1 MFQIS
6 ELNLGSQF
14 PEIKSLDVSSIELHA
29 TEGHIENLDILMNLN
44 YKGDFL
50 LKIDADM
57 VLGKKGSL
65 SLRGKKT
72 NWRLAIVQNDIS
84 TICVVKQ
91 LTGKARLQ
99 FTRKPFT
106 HWSISFVNEPL
117 VDLAIESQIQGR
129 TMQSNVTSLISTAV
143 KKAIRRK
150 HTLPNYKLRFKPFF
164 NRLIYDDI
172 DLPIEA
178 SGPFEVTIRN
188 LARLEYPSHIT
199 QVRISLCEKFFET
212 F

>member
-72 NWRLAIVQNDIS
+72 N
-84 TICVVKQ
+84 
-91 LTGKARLQ
+91 
-99 FTRKPFT
+99 
-106 HWSISFVNEPL
+106 
-117 VDLAIESQIQGR
+117 
-129 TMQSNVTSLISTAV
+129 
-143 KKAIRRK
+143 
-150 HTLPNYKLRFKPFF
+150 
-164 NRLIYDDI
+164 
-172 DLPIEA
+172 
-178 SGPFEVTIRN
+178 
-188 LARLEYPSHIT
+188 
-199 QVRISLCEKFFET
+199 
-212 F
+212 